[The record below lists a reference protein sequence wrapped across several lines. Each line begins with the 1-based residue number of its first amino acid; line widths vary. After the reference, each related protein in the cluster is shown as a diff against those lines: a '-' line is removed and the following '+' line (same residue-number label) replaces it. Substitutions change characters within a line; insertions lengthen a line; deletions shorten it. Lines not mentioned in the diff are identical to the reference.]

1 MNKNLIYIII
11 AVVIIGGGAFY
22 FLNKDKAST
31 ELMPST
37 QLADDSDMKGSSS
50 LRDLV
55 MRNRPMQC
63 TVNESDSQGT
73 FYVADK
79 NMRGDYSMVNDG
91 KTIVG
96 HMIVK
101 GDTSYTWTEGEK
113 TGFKFTASSDT
124 ETESE
129 VDNSAQKQEQVDL
142 DEEVNYDCRAW
153 NKDNSYFELPA
164 GVEFTDFSA
173 MMNINASGSGSGSV
187 DLKAMQCAACDSA
200 PAESRA
206 QCKAALAC
214 N

>member
-1 MNKNLIYIII
+1 MNKNIIYIVI
-11 AVVIIGGGAFY
+11 AIVIIGGGAFY
-22 FLNKDKAST
+22 FLNQDKAANNA
-31 ELMPST
+31 LPGT
-37 QLADDSDMKGSSS
+37 QLADDSEMKGSAS

-63 TVNESDSQGT
+63 TVNEADSQGT
-73 FYVADK
+73 FYVADN
-79 NMRGDYSMVNDG
+79 NMRGDFTNTIDG
-91 KTIVG
+91 KTMSG

-113 TGFKFTASSDT
+113 TGFKFTASGEANV
-124 ETESE
+124 ETE
-129 VDNSAQKQEQVDL
+129 NSAEQKTQVDL
-142 DEEVNYDCRAW
+142 DEPINYDCRAW
-153 NKDNSYFELPA
+153 NKDNSYFEVPSDI
-164 GVEFTDFSA
+164 EFTDFSA
-173 MMNINASGSGSGSV
+173 MMNPAASGSSSGGV